1 MDSQEIRHLRGDR
14 TRAAFAS
21 EVGVNA
27 HTVYRWELPIES
39 PHSRKPRGEVLD
51 RLQRLANRTSDAADS
66 VPVAAALQ
74 HMLDGRWRES
84 EDVFIRALRER
95 ADASEAPTNSET
107 RVLASIGLSLI
118 ELIYR
123 ADVRRA
129 FTALA
134 PALAHGAPELALTH
148 ATAALVHSHPDREL
162 FDSGRVH
169 AHARRAMELDKRNS
183 VIVRAFLVMADAN
196 TALLVGNDDLLSHA
210 LARIDDIAGA
220 ALPVVPAMYL
230 EKFRS
235 LAATI
240 AGHTQLALD
249 RLDRLLANPRIS
261 LCPSVEAR
269 CYALRAVRMLDNLGD
284 PEEALVFARRARE
297 VIARN
302 RLAPSMCTAVGLR
315 AEAEALMRLGLLDD
329 VAIVLAEADRYLD
342 ELGFPVTVVF
352 PAQVRYLLMTG
363 ATDRLAALAK
373 RVSDLELPSMRS
385 ACQLYGAW
393 MAASAALAADDGPA
407 AITAFEHASQYS
419 LGFNFIERDL
429 LVNYANAALTYGSP
443 QLARQVLERAL
454 RASARRPAAWVT
466 AALRRVEGT
475 LLIEDGRIDEGRAML
490 EAATGT
496 FEAAGD
502 RLDATVARYAYAV
515 LERALVANDIEHARS
530 PQPEASAAAIV
541 AERNVTNAMAE
552 LRAIGLDRTL
562 WAERIDVRLR
572 AAVRNAKER
581 PTSPLR
587 TTGTPGHPAS
597 IDGASSI
604 EAVEGTLEVWLR
616 RLSVAGAS
624 PGMVRREL
632 VAVAEQIT
640 GVRAVLVDAA
650 AAHATPAVAWFDVD
664 AGDGMRY
671 RLGVTSPPSP
681 RAAAAL
687 RAIIVVAGLALEL
700 ARLRGGAHTAVTSA
714 ENEAEMPGVIA
725 ASPSM
730 RRLLSDVARLASSRA
745 TVVITGESG
754 VGKEVI
760 AHALHSAS
768 TRSTEP
774 FVAFNCAAVPH
785 DLFEGQLFGYKK
797 GAFTGA
803 STDQLGVVRAADG
816 GTLFLAEIGELPL
829 DIQPKLLRFLDS
841 REVFPIGV
849 PRPFTAD
856 VRVLAATNRDLAA
869 EVERGRLREDLFY
882 RLQVVPLHVP
892 PLRSRKED
900 IVPLARHF
908 ARELSTSTVPAFAP
922 DALAALVEHEWPGNV
937 RELRNVIARAM
948 AYEPTPDVLTRAALG
963 L

>member
-1 MDSQEIRHLRGDR
+1 M
-14 TRAAFAS
+14 
-21 EVGVNA
+21 NA
-27 HTVYRWELPIES
+27 HTVYRWELPDDS
-39 PHSRKPRGEVLD
+39 PHSRTPRGDVLD
-51 RLQRLANRTSDAADS
+51 RLQRLADKTSETADN

-95 ADASEAPTNSET
+95 ADASEAPANSDT
-107 RVLASIGLSLI
+107 RALASIGLSLI
-118 ELIYR
+118 ELFYR

-129 FTALA
+129 FTALS

-220 ALPVVPAMYL
+220 ALPEVPAMYL

-261 LCPSVEAR
+261 VCPSVEAR
-269 CYALRAVRMLDNLGD
+269 CCALRAVRMLDNLGD
-284 PEEALVFARRARE
+284 PEEALVYARRARE
-297 VIARN
+297 IVLQN
-302 RLAPSMCTAVGLR
+302 RLAPSVCTALGMR
-315 AEAEALMRLGLLDD
+315 AEAEALMRLGRLDD
-329 VAIVLAEADRYLD
+329 VGRVCAEADKYLD
-342 ELGFPVTVVF
+342 EMGFPVTVAF
-352 PAQVRYLLMTG
+352 PAQVRYLLMIG

-373 RVSDLELPSMRS
+373 RVMQLDLPSMRS

-407 AITAFEHASQYS
+407 AIQAFEHAAQHS

-490 EAATGT
+490 EAATST

-515 LERALVANDIEHARS
+515 LERALVATDIEHARS
-530 PQPEASAAAIV
+530 PQPEASAAAAV
-541 AERNVTNAMAE
+541 AEKNVASALSA

-562 WAERIDVRLR
+562 WAQRIDVRLR
-572 AAVRNAKER
+572 EAVRNAKQR
-581 PTSPLR
+581 PTTPLR
-587 TTGTPGHPAS
+587 TSGSPAHPAS
-597 IDGASSI
+597 IDAASSI

-624 PGMVRREL
+624 PTMVRREL
-632 VAVAEQIT
+632 IAVAEQIT
-640 GVRAVLVDAA
+640 GVRAVLVEAS

-664 AGDGMRY
+664 AGDGTRY
-671 RLGVTSPPSP
+671 RLGVTSAPSP

-687 RAIIVVAGLALEL
+687 RAISVVAGLALEL
-700 ARLRGGAHTAVTSA
+700 AAVRAGGRTAVATPETDTA
-714 ENEAEMPGVIA
+714 MPGVVA
-725 ASPSM
+725 ASPVM

-754 VGKEVI
+754 TGKEVI
-760 AHALHSAS
+760 AQALHSAS
-768 TRSTEP
+768 TRSAKP

-803 STDQLGVVRAADG
+803 ANDQLGVVRAADG
-816 GTLFLAEIGELPL
+816 GTLFLDEIGELPL

-841 REVFPIGV
+841 REVFPIGAQ
-849 PRPFTAD
+849 RPVIAD

-869 EVERGRLREDLFY
+869 EVARGKFREDLYY
-882 RLQVVPLHVP
+882 RLQVVPLHIA

-908 ARELSTSTVPAFAP
+908 ARELSSSTVPAFAP
-922 DALAALVEHEWPGNV
+922 DALAALVEHTWPGNV

-948 AYEPTPDVLTRAALG
+948 AYEPAPEVLTRAALG